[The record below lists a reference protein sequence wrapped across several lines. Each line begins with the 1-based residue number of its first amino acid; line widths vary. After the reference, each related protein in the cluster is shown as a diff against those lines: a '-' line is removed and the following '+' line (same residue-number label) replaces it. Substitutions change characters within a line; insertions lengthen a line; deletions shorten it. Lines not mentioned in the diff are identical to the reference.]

1 MVGRVISSRA
11 SHFRHLLKKAKSEM
25 AALYCDENGATAIEY
40 ALIGA
45 LIGLGIIVSVGQVGT
60 TLSTFFSGLSD
71 SFGGGGGE

>member
-1 MVGRVISSRA
+1 MVGRVILSKA
-11 SHFRHLLKKAKSEM
+11 GHFRRFLKNAKSKM

-45 LIGLGIIVSVGQVGT
+45 LIGLGIIFSVGQVGT

-71 SFGGGGGE
+71 SFGGDGGE